1 LITTQVYVEIDGE
14 EIDTKFFSPY
24 DVTIPPYKMTPGAHQ
39 IRVAV
44 VDVGRQETF
53 AESTIQVAT
62 GPASGPSSA
71 GPAATSPNSVA
82 VSTPHQSATA
92 TTVAVQSIIG
102 QAVIVAASSLL
113 LA

>member
-1 LITTQVYVEIDGE
+1 MITTQVYVEIDGE

-24 DVTIPPYKMTPGAHQ
+24 DVTIPPNKMTPGAHQ

-62 GPASGPSSA
+62 GPASGPSA

-92 TTVAVQSIIG
+92 TTVAVQSIFG